1 MALEIGAWFRKLLGK
16 VEEPKKEE
24 GKRVGGEMTAKEA
37 GEAMQAGLSGIGAE
51 YTDGFNRSNKN
62 EKPQEQKEKSFWD
75 RPIGK
80 VLTVVGS
87 AAVGAGAGALLIG
100 GLSGAIV
107 GGAVVG
113 LLGLASC
120 TKEKVE
126 DPKPSDITDLP
137 IDDDG
142 NATIEDTTIVN
153 QTVNIDLGSLLAS
166 MNAILAAINQGNQNL
181 QAIYDKLKEISQQ
194 VNQLSTQL
202 SESQINLLNAINSLI
217 NKIDVNHDD
226 TMNALNAILAKLQT
240 MDDNNAANFT
250 AILNAMA
257 NMDVTMQHNFGM
269 LLEQLMQMDEN
280 QQAGVAAILA
290 AITHLE
296 ATEQQNAANI
306 MQQLMDN
313 NALLQQILNK
323 INGLSEQQQQYFQQ
337 IIVQLMGM
345 GGDLQALLDALNAN
359 NDLLNEILGKMDQ
372 LNATIQHAVEQLLAK
387 LDQIDTNNQEGFL
400 NVINHLSELNA
411 TMQAGVV
418 AILNKLDQMDASQQ
432 QLLLQIL
439 GNLDNISTNQL
450 EQIQQLANILAAIH
464 AGNVQIGNIATLIQN
479 LDLGTGVNLDV
490 IESLLQQILAQE
502 QANGNV
508 LNNIQNNQTLIINT
522 VNSIHAQITQI
533 QQQFNEF
540 ANENLNYLQQILDRI
555 PTDIAGC
562 NCDCERIIE
571 LLEIIVDCLQNPDW
585 NHEGLIEDDWG
596 DILG

>member
-1 MALEIGAWFRKLLGK
+1 MALEIGAWFRKLFGK

-62 EKPQEQKEKSFWD
+62 EKPQEQKEKSFWEK
-75 RPIGK
+75 PAGQVLK
-80 VLTVVGS
+80 VAAFGVG
-87 AAVGAGAGALLIG
+87 GALLGLISKG
-100 GLSGAIV
+100 GLVGAAI
-107 GGAVVG
+107 GAGVVG
-113 LLGLASC
+113 MLGLASC
-120 TKEKVE
+120 KKQNVE
-126 DPKPSDITDLP
+126 DPKPSDITDAP
-137 IDDDG
+137 IDDNG
-142 NATIEDTTIVN
+142 TVTINDTDIVN
-153 QTVNIDLGSLLAS
+153 QTVNVDLGALMAA
-166 MNAILAAINQGNQNL
+166 MTAILAAINQGNQNL
-181 QAIYDKLKEISQQ
+181 QAIYDKLTEISQQ
-194 VNQLSTQL
+194 VNQLSEGQG
-202 SESQINLLNAINSLI
+202 NLLNAINRLI

-226 TMNALNAILAKLQT
+226 TMNALRAILAKLQT

-250 AILNAMA
+250 AILNAMV
-257 NMDVTMQHNFGM
+257 NMNDTMQHNFGM
-269 LLEQLMQMDEN
+269 LLEKLMTMDEN

-296 ATEQQNAANI
+296 GTEQQNAANI
-306 MQQLMDN
+306 MQQLMNN

-345 GGDLQALLDALNAN
+345 GGDLQELLDALNAN

-439 GNLDNISTNQL
+439 DNLDNITTNQL
-450 EQIQQLANILAAIH
+450 EQIQNLANILAAIH

-479 LDLGTGVNLDV
+479 LNLGTGVNLDV
-490 IESLLQQILAQE
+490 IESLLAQILAQE

-533 QQQFNEF
+533 QQQSNEF

-571 LLEIIVDCLQNPDW
+571 LLEIIVECLQNPDW